1 MFKGRESRLEAVHVI
16 ASDDG
21 VSADEPVYHDQS
33 EVGTVAGAQRRGYR
47 KRAPAP
53 VAPADV
59 ESPPVAPEPIPAPA
73 PAPETPPEEPARKRR
88 RM

>member
-21 VSADEPVYHDQS
+21 VSADEPVYHDEN

-47 KRAPAP
+47 KRTPAP
-53 VAPADV
+53 VAPAAADTP
-59 ESPPVAPEPIPAPA
+59 SPAPEPTPAPA
-73 PAPETPPEEPARKRR
+73 PAPETPPEETARKRR